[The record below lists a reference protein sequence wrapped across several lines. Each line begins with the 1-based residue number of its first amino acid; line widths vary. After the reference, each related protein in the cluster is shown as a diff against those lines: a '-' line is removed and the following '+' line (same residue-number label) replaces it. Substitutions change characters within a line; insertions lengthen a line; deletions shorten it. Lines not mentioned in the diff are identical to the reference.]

1 MLANHKKAEKE
12 NINIVTMIKRIIPM
26 CIAVKPSYFLFNRT
40 VSLLKGIFIGLNVV
54 ISHKFFDP
62 IYKASCGTETVK
74 KCIWMFAIYLAG
86 ILFTDILENMDDYSL
101 QIHIQRILGELNRK
115 INRKSATIDPI
126 EYENPRNL
134 DDINKAANG
143 AVPTVKFL
151 FIVAAIV
158 TRYFSYFIFMSIY
171 LVSLKPMLILCMLFV
186 FMPVFIGQILR
197 SPIFSNLEDDVAPM
211 RREMDAYANA
221 ASGKEFYKETR
232 NLGSFRYITDLLTQT
247 IHGFNGAVW
256 RTNKRGAKI
265 DFCCNTLSLI
275 GYGGILYL
283 LVKYLLAG
291 EISVGAFVAVYNS
304 IGMLFSKMEEF
315 ISRVIGNIS
324 LDFGL
329 VRNFLRFLDMKSDNR
344 PDKEFDKQAD
354 ITASNVS
361 FRYPNMDRDVVRN
374 LNFTIKKGETV
385 AIVGENGA
393 GKTTLVKLITGLYK
407 PTDGYVKI
415 GDTNVNE
422 VSYRSLF
429 HRVSGVFQK
438 YQRYAVTLKENV
450 MISEMDKTFN
460 QDEVENVL
468 LKNDIDMNNK
478 DIFPDGLRTMLSRE
492 FNGVDLSGG
501 QWQRIAIARGFY
513 RDSDIIVLD
522 EPTAAID
529 PLEESWI
536 YSKFAKMSK
545 DKTAIIVTHRIGSAK
560 IADTI
565 IVMKDGEIAET
576 GSHEQLLSRG
586 GLYADMYHAQALWYD

>member
-1 MLANHKKAEKE
+1 
-12 NINIVTMIKRIIPM
+12 
-26 CIAVKPSYFLFNRT
+26 
-40 VSLLKGIFIGLNVV
+40 
-54 ISHKFFDP
+54 
-62 IYKASCGTETVK
+62 
-74 KCIWMFAIYLAG
+74 
-86 ILFTDILENMDDYSL
+86 
-101 QIHIQRILGELNRK
+101 
-115 INRKSATIDPI
+115 
-126 EYENPRNL
+126 
-134 DDINKAANG
+134 
-143 AVPTVKFL
+143 
-151 FIVAAIV
+151 
-158 TRYFSYFIFMSIY
+158 
-171 LVSLKPMLILCMLFV
+171 
-186 FMPVFIGQILR
+186 
-197 SPIFSNLEDDVAPM
+197 
-211 RREMDAYANA
+211 MDAYANA

-232 NLGSFRYITDLLTQT
+232 NLGSFHYITDLLAQT

-256 RTNKRGAKI
+256 RSNKRGAKI
-265 DFCCNTLSLI
+265 DFYCNTLSLI

-283 LVKYLLAG
+283 LVKYLLVG

-329 VRNFLRFLDMKSDNR
+329 VRNFLRFLDMKSDDR
-344 PDKEFDKQAD
+344 PNKEFDKKAD
-354 ITASNVS
+354 ITATNVS
-361 FRYPNMDRDVVRN
+361 FRYPNMDRDVVCN

-438 YQRYAVTLKENV
+438 YQRYAITLKENV
-450 MISEMDKTFN
+450 MISEFDKTFD

-468 LKNDIDMNNK
+468 RMNDIDLNNQ
-478 DIFPDGLRTMLSRE
+478 DIFPDGLETMLSRE

-501 QWQRIAIARGFY
+501 QWQRIAIARGFF

-536 YSKFAKMSK
+536 YSKFAKMAK

-576 GSHEQLLSRG
+576 GSHEQLLSSG